1 MMFKID
7 FTLEAIEDIRWFRKT
22 DRKRVIEEIEKQL
35 KHHPTQETRNRKKLR
50 PNEIAEWELR
60 VDKFR
65 VFYDVDEDEEFVKI
79 EAVGFKKGNK
89 LFIHGEEYK
98 L

>member
-1 MMFKID
+1 MFKIG
-7 FTLEAIEDIRWFRKT
+7 FTQEAVEDIHQFRKT
-22 DRKRVIEEIEKQL
+22 DRKHVIDEVERHL
-35 KHHPTQETRNRKKLR
+35 KHQPTQETRNRKKLR

-65 VFYDVDEDEEFVKI
+65 VFYDVDENEEFVKI
-79 EAVGFKKGNK
+79 EAVGFKKGSRI
-89 LFIHGEEYK
+89 FIHGEEYK